1 MPWRCGMQRLDNVSW
16 AECIQAFRRAGFVR
30 AAESR
35 ANVML
40 VSASR
45 TVLLRRVPV
54 LEATV
59 LEEAL
64 RSAGLSGSQFLA
76 LLAEGVAKVR
86 AAEVSSR
93 AGLDYQPVPSP
104 SRTVDPA

>member
-1 MPWRCGMQRLDNVSW
+1 MQRLDNVPW
-16 AECIQAFRRAGFVR
+16 AECIQAFRRAGFVP

-45 TVLLRRVPV
+45 TVLLRRVTV
-54 LEATV
+54 LEETV

-76 LLAEGVAKVR
+76 LLTEGMAKVLPPDALSPGLGR
-86 AAEVSSR
+86 AFSS
-93 AGLDYQPVPSP
+93 
-104 SRTVDPA
+104 